1 MILIKVYVKAYSMGC
16 NRTPL
21 NCRLERSGPVQ
32 RDLFCT
38 AFCRTF
44 GSNRLIMEAPLSK
57 DERIELR
64 VSSADKRIFKRAQKL
79 SGDKSFSSFI
89 VRIVKKQAE
98 KILTENDKII
108 ATERDRQVFFDA
120 VFGSTRPNQNLV
132 EAAKRYKSK
141 KS

>member
-1 MILIKVYVKAYSMGC
+1 
-16 NRTPL
+16 
-21 NCRLERSGPVQ
+21 
-32 RDLFCT
+32 
-38 AFCRTF
+38 
-44 GSNRLIMEAPLSK
+44 MEAQINK

-98 KILTENDKII
+98 KIISENDRII
-108 ATERDRQVFFDA
+108 TSERDRQVFFDA
-120 VFGSTRPNQNLV
+120 VFSNTKPKQDLV
-132 EAAKRYKSK
+132 AAAQRYKSK